1 MTATKINEPPSNPVI
16 YYSIQLL
23 ALALLL
29 VWCFKILQPF
39 ITLLVWASVLAITL
53 FPLHKM
59 LTKKLKGRNALAA
72 TLITLLM
79 LLVIIGPAVWL
90 LVGTFDELRDLGA
103 AYRSG
108 ELTVPP
114 PTENVKE
121 WPVIGSTLYNYWYEA
136 SKNLTALIASHREEV
151 KSILLKLFTLLK
163 TTASGVVL
171 FALSIIASGV
181 LMAYAKPAS
190 ASIRNLLVKIAGQ
203 RGESMTD
210 AAELTV
216 RNVAKGVLGVAII
229 QSLLA
234 GVGFVVASIP
244 LAGLWI
250 IICLILAIVQ
260 IGILPVSLGVII
272 YIWGAADTM
281 TATILTIWMVL
292 VGLLDNVLKPIMLG
306 KGAPAPMLVVF
317 LGAIGG
323 FILSG
328 FIGLFTGAIVLTLG
342 YKLVSE
348 WLNPS
353 PVNSEK
359 SQETSGEESI
369 QHSSFSS

>member
-1 MTATKINEPPSNPVI
+1 MTASKTNQSLYNPVI
-16 YYSIQLL
+16 HYSIQLL

-29 VWCFKILQPF
+29 VWCFKILEPF
-39 ITLLVWASVLAITL
+39 ITLLVWGSVLAITL

-59 LTKKLKGRNALAA
+59 LMRKLKGRNALAA
-72 TLITLLM
+72 TLITLVM

-90 LVGTFDELRDLGA
+90 LVGTFDELRDVGA
-103 AYRSG
+103 AYRAG

-114 PTENVKE
+114 PTENVKG

-136 SKNLTALIASHREEV
+136 SKNLTALIASHHEEV
-151 KSILLKLFTLLK
+151 KSILIRLFTLLK
-163 TTASGVVL
+163 TTTSGVLL
-171 FALSIIASGV
+171 FTLSIIISGV
-181 LMAYAKPAS
+181 LLAYAKPAS
-190 ASIRNLLVKIAGQ
+190 VSIKTLLVKIAGQ
-203 RGESMTD
+203 RGESMTE

-216 RNVAKGVLGVAII
+216 RNVAKGVLGVAVI

-234 GVGFVVASIP
+234 GVGFVLASIP

-250 IICLILAIVQ
+250 IVCLVLAIVQ

-272 YIWGAADTM
+272 YIWGAADTV

-328 FIGLFTGAIVLTLG
+328 FIGLFTGAIILTLG
-342 YKLVSE
+342 YKLLSE

-353 PVNSEK
+353 SVNPEK
-359 SQETSGEESI
+359 SEETSG
-369 QHSSFSS
+369 